1 MDTIAFL
8 IGPYSIYWSTIMI
21 ALASCVGILLFW
33 CFYLWDGTDRPGA
46 FLLVP
51 LSLVLGIL
59 GGRLAH
65 WYFRPD
71 GYESLYAAMTDYSFG
86 GFALVGTF
94 LGVFLAVCLTSLL
107 HRGKTLGALLDA
119 VSVAGCGA
127 VSLGRLS
134 CFSNSA
140 DRGQTVAPGSLFS
153 SILLNPATGS
163 RECRLATFLLQSIVA
178 GLIFLGLTF
187 LFFWLRKEHRRKNGD
202 LFFLFCLYYGG
213 TQAVLDSTRYDSLY
227 FRGNGFVSVTQ
238 VFGILAVAL
247 VLLVFSLRYKKADG
261 WKPGLLAFWIACLA
275 LLSGAGYMEY
285 YVQRHSG
292 EAAFSYSVMSLCMA
306 LVLALGTVLW
316 AVTRKREIPRS
327 LPTIYP
333 KMV

>member
-21 ALASCVGILLFW
+21 ALASAVGVLLFW

-65 WYFRPD
+65 WYFRAD
-71 GYESLYAAMTDYSFG
+71 SYESLYAAMTDYSVG
-86 GFALVGTF
+86 GFALIGTF
-94 LGVFLAVCLTSLL
+94 LGVFLATVLTSLL
-107 HRGKTLGALLDA
+107 HRGRTLGALLDA

-134 CFSNSA
+134 CFCNSA

-153 SILLNPATGS
+153 SILLNPATGT
-163 RECRLATFLLQSIVA
+163 RESRLATFLLQSITA
-178 GLIFLGLTF
+178 GLLFLVLAA
-187 LFFWLRKEHRRKNGD
+187 LFFWQRKEHRRKDGD
-202 LFFLFCLYYGG
+202 LCLLFCLYYGG

-227 FRGNGFVSVTQ
+227 FRSNGFVSVVQ
-238 VFGILAVAL
+238 IFGLLAVAG

-261 WKPGLLAFWIACLA
+261 WKTGILVFWLACLA
-275 LLSGAGYMEY
+275 LLAGAGYMEY

-306 LVLALGTVLW
+306 LVLLLGTVLW

-333 KMV
+333 KVV

>member
-8 IGPYSIYWSTIMI
+8 IGPYSIYWSTIML
-21 ALASCVGILLFW
+21 ALAGAVGVLLFW
-33 CFYLWDGTDRPGA
+33 CFYLWDGSDRAGA
-46 FLLVP
+46 FLLPP
-51 LSLVLGIL
+51 LALVLGIL
-59 GGRLAH
+59 GGRMAH
-65 WYFRPD
+65 WYFRAD
-71 GYESLYAAMTDYSFG
+71 SYESLYAAMTDYSVG

-94 LGVFLAVCLTSLL
+94 LGVLLAVGLTSLPR
-107 HRGKTLGALLDA
+107 RGKNLFPMLDA
-119 VSVAGCGA
+119 AALAGCGA
-127 VSLGRLS
+127 ISLGRLS
-134 CFSNSA
+134 CFCNSL

-153 SILLNPATGS
+153 SLLLNPATGS
-163 RECRLATFLLQSIVA
+163 QEYRLATFLLQSMVTA
-178 GLIFLGLTF
+178 VIFLGLAV
-187 LFFWLRKEHRRKNGD
+187 LFFWQRGGRRKKDGD

-227 FRGNGFVSVTQ
+227 FRSNGFVSVVQ
-238 VFGILAVAL
+238 IFGLLAVVG

-261 WKPGLLAFWIACLA
+261 WKTGLLVFWLACLA
-275 LLSGAGYMEY
+275 LLAGAGYMEY

-306 LVLALGTVLW
+306 LVLLLGTVLW

-333 KMV
+333 KVV